1 MGLWLNIFFSSL
13 TVVVKQPKYD
23 VRKSKNGGEIMKTS
37 ILKTIGRIT
46 ENTFKILFYTG
57 SFLIFVWIAG
67 CLSLI
72 AADYFSWNADFQK
85 NDWDIVFLKR

>member
-1 MGLWLNIFFSSL
+1 MW
-13 TVVVKQPKYD
+13 
-23 VRKSKNGGEIMKTS
+23 GEIMKTS
-37 ILKTIGRIT
+37 ILKTIGGLT
-46 ENTFKILFYTG
+46 EKTFKILFYTG

-85 NDWDIVFLKR
+85 NDWNIVVLKR

>member
-1 MGLWLNIFFSSL
+1 
-13 TVVVKQPKYD
+13 
-23 VRKSKNGGEIMKTS
+23 MKTS
-37 ILKTIGRIT
+37 VLKTVGRIT

-67 CLSLI
+67 YLSLI
-72 AADYFSWNADFQK
+72 AADYFSWNADFLAADYFSWNADFQK